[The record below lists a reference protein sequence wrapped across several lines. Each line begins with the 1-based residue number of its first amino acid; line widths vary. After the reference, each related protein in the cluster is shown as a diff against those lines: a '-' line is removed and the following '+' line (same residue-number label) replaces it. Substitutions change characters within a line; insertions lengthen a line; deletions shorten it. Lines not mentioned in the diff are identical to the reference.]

1 MILSDVNQL
10 INAHDRYNECLK
22 RVGVIGVP
30 NVISISTSEKLRDL
44 AKATGKQVRR
54 SKDASGNVRFK
65 VIYRG
70 VHFICSKPELI
81 VAHDELCTDIEQ
93 DPAA

>member
-1 MILSDVNQL
+1 MILSDINQL

-22 RVGVIGVP
+22 RIGVIGVP
-30 NVISISTSEKLRDL
+30 NVVSINTSEKLRDV

-54 SKDASGNVRFK
+54 SKDSSGNVRLK

-70 VHFICSKPELI
+70 IHFICNRPDLTVRYDEA
-81 VAHDELCTDIEQ
+81 VAGHKQ

>member
-1 MILSDVNQL
+1 MVLSDVNQL

-30 NVISISTSEKLRDL
+30 NVISISTAEKLREV

-54 SKDASGNVRFK
+54 SRDSKGGAQLK
-65 VIYRG
+65 VVYRG
-70 VHFICSKPELI
+70 LHVVCRRPDVMIIL
-81 VAHDELCTDIEQ
+81 DELPARPETDSV
-93 DPAA
+93 A

>member
-1 MILSDVNQL
+1 MVLSDVNQL

-30 NVISISTSEKLRDL
+30 NVISISTAEKLREVT
-44 AKATGKQVRR
+44 KATGKQVRR
-54 SKDASGNVRFK
+54 SRDFKGEAQLK

-70 VHFICSKPELI
+70 LHFVCRRPDVMIIL
-81 VAHDELCTDIEQ
+81 DEMSSCPKADSE
-93 DPAA
+93 A

>member
-1 MILSDVNQL
+1 VVLSDVNQL

-30 NVISISTSEKLRDL
+30 NVISISTAEKLREV

-54 SKDASGNVRFK
+54 R
-65 VIYRG
+65 
-70 VHFICSKPELI
+70 KPNGCDSDQETTGRRVFL
-81 VAHDELCTDIEQ
+81 
-93 DPAA
+93 